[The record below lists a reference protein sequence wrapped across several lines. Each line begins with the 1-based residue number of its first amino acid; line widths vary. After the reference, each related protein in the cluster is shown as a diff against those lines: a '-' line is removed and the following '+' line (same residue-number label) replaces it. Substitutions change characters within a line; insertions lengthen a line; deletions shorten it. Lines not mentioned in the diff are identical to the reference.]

1 MKRRNNP
8 NRLSSNKLSDL
19 IINKSYFLEGAKQ
32 CLSPNFSERQGD
44 EVSLLVIHNI
54 SLPPG
59 EFGSDNIEKLFTNQL
74 SPEAHPYFE
83 GISSL
88 KVSSHLLINREG
100 LITQFVPFNMAAW
113 HAGVSSFQGLND
125 CNQFSIGI
133 ELEGTDDIDYTKEQY
148 QSLIEVSKDIMLSFP
163 KINKENIM
171 GHSDIAPERKTD
183 PGPSFDWHLYLS
195 SLD

>member
-1 MKRRNNP
+1 M
-8 NRLSSNKLSDL
+8 
-19 IINKSYFLEGAKQ
+19 INKSYFLEGAKQ
-32 CLSPNFSERQGD
+32 CFSPNFSERQG

-83 GISSL
+83 EISSL
-88 KVSSHLLINREG
+88 KVSSHLLISREG

-125 CNQFSIGI
+125 CNQLSVGI
-133 ELEGTDDIDYTKEQY
+133 ELEGAYDLDYT
-148 QSLIEVSKDIMLSFP
+148 
-163 KINKENIM
+163 N
-171 GHSDIAPERKTD
+171 
-183 PGPSFDWHLYLS
+183 
-195 SLD
+195 

>member
-1 MKRRNNP
+1 M
-8 NRLSSNKLSDL
+8 
-19 IINKSYFLEGAKQ
+19 
-32 CLSPNFSERQGD
+32 
-44 EVSLLVIHNI
+44 SLLVIHNI

-113 HAGVSSFQGLND
+113 HA
-125 CNQFSIGI
+125 
-133 ELEGTDDIDYTKEQY
+133 
-148 QSLIEVSKDIMLSFP
+148 
-163 KINKENIM
+163 
-171 GHSDIAPERKTD
+171 
-183 PGPSFDWHLYLS
+183 
-195 SLD
+195 

>member
-1 MKRRNNP
+1 M
-8 NRLSSNKLSDL
+8 
-19 IINKSYFLEGAKQ
+19 INKSYFLEGAKK